1 MKENSTRA
9 CELLAPAGGPKQYI
23 AAVENGADAI
33 YLGGKSFNARMNAD
47 NFSDKEI
54 EAAIDYGHLR
64 GVKSFVTMNTLLR
77 DEELADALEYAAF
90 LYKIGADAVILQ
102 DLGLGYIIKQKL
114 PDLPLHL
121 STQGSIYNRA
131 GVEAA
136 AALGYDRVVLAREL
150 SLPEIKEAC
159 QGGLDGNYPE
169 IEVFVHGALC
179 MCYSGQCHLSRYIGG
194 RSGNR
199 GGCAQPCRLPYQYLD
214 SRGYGT
220 KGVPS
225 HPLSPKDLCLIEEL
239 GQLKEAGVTSLKIE
253 GRMKSAEYVA
263 VVTSIY
269 RKYLDL
275 YESEGSYT
283 VSRTD
288 WNKLEQ
294 IFNRGQFTQ
303 AYFYGDPGADL
314 MCAGLPK
321 HQGIKIGRV
330 MSQSAGLG
338 ARDLDTIKANK
349 ANKLNQPS
357 KSRDLA
363 KALLVDVMLDQGQ
376 EISMGDGIE
385 IHGKTMTGNVVTY
398 LERINSGRVRV
409 GDIKDKV
416 DKGDLVYRLTSKS
429 LMDEARATF
438 EHISFEEGKWNRKS
452 SVKAIF
458 IAEPG
463 QPSKLHIVEP
473 LSICVED
480 SNAVGQHPV
489 QRETTANDIIKQLS
503 KTGDTPFAMEAIEIE
518 RPEPTI
524 ISMAG
529 LNSLRR
535 KALAALEMELK
546 LSYKRNLPEGFCL
559 DMPRHMVDEQAQG
572 KLDKLELNQ
581 ISGHHQEELQLY
593 FYRYEDFLNHCQE
606 LKNQTVV
613 LLGIHDFLKHYDEI
627 CRLESQ
633 YKFEVSPYL
642 GTIEK
647 EDLAEGAQKCN
658 GRTVFAANIGQIR
671 GLNQCGITVAGEP
684 SLNIYNSFAFE
695 AYRALGLEEAL
706 PSLET
711 GTGFEGA
718 LPLMVTEHKMDEGIL
733 VDRKG
738 KSFIVEPIRQ
748 HSIGENLRTMILAS
762 DKANTGAGALEKEQE
777 VSGATGSGDDALNCW
792 GNIQKRVIRAYIID
806 K

>member
-225 HPLSPKDLCLIEEL
+225 HPLSTKDLCLIEEL

-416 DKGDLVYRLTSKS
+416 DKGD
-429 LMDEARATF
+429 
-438 EHISFEEGKWNRKS
+438 
-452 SVKAIF
+452 
-458 IAEPG
+458 
-463 QPSKLHIVEP
+463 
-473 LSICVED
+473 
-480 SNAVGQHPV
+480 
-489 QRETTANDIIKQLS
+489 
-503 KTGDTPFAMEAIEIE
+503 
-518 RPEPTI
+518 
-524 ISMAG
+524 
-529 LNSLRR
+529 
-535 KALAALEMELK
+535 
-546 LSYKRNLPEGFCL
+546 
-559 DMPRHMVDEQAQG
+559 
-572 KLDKLELNQ
+572 
-581 ISGHHQEELQLY
+581 
-593 FYRYEDFLNHCQE
+593 
-606 LKNQTVV
+606 
-613 LLGIHDFLKHYDEI
+613 
-627 CRLESQ
+627 
-633 YKFEVSPYL
+633 
-642 GTIEK
+642 
-647 EDLAEGAQKCN
+647 
-658 GRTVFAANIGQIR
+658 
-671 GLNQCGITVAGEP
+671 
-684 SLNIYNSFAFE
+684 
-695 AYRALGLEEAL
+695 
-706 PSLET
+706 
-711 GTGFEGA
+711 
-718 LPLMVTEHKMDEGIL
+718 
-733 VDRKG
+733 
-738 KSFIVEPIRQ
+738 
-748 HSIGENLRTMILAS
+748 
-762 DKANTGAGALEKEQE
+762 
-777 VSGATGSGDDALNCW
+777 
-792 GNIQKRVIRAYIID
+792 
-806 K
+806 